1 MTLHVFVFFVQD
13 YTGDIWEHL
22 KDLMGSEFVLISW
35 TTRGQSSCSR
45 DFQGTSL
52 KVPFQVPQDVWRT
65 FSSAHD
71 AEADTQ
77 WTFGRSR
84 NI

>member
-1 MTLHVFVFFVQD
+1 MTLHVFVFSAQD

-22 KDLMGSEFVLISW
+22 KDLMGSESVLISW

-52 KVPFQVPQDVWRT
+52 KVPSQVPQDVWRT

-71 AEADTQ
+71 VEADTK